1 MVEITEREINAIHE
15 TKEKVVRIDTL
26 LGNGDRGLCHDVRT
40 SKQRIQR
47 IELIIAF
54 SFGSAGLGGGI
65 VAVVKLL
72 GG

>member
-26 LGNGDRGLCHDVRT
+26 LGNGDSGLCRDVAV
-40 SKQRIQR
+40 SKNKIHR
-47 IELIIAF
+47 IEIILAF
-54 SFGSAGLGGGI
+54 SFGSAGLGGGV
-65 VAVVKLL
+65 VAAAKLL